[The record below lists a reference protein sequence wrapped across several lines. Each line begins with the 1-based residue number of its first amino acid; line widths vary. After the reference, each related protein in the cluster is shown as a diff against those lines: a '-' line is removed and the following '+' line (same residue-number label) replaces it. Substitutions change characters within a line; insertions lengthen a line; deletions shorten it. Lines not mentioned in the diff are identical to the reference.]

1 MRHAIEKIARRLREI
16 VCRIDFPLVAGRRM
30 AGIDD
35 AIQNRIA
42 HAQNRMRHIDF
53 GAQNALA
60 GGELARPHP
69 PQQIEVFIR
78 RAIAARAFDAGR
90 APIAAPGAH
99 RFGIGFV
106 DIREPGASQGF
117 GDFV

>member
-1 MRHAIEKIARRLREI
+1 MRHAIEKIAWRLREI
-16 VCRIDFPLVAGRRM
+16 ISWIDFPLVAGFRM
-30 AGIDD
+30 AGVND

-60 GGELARPHP
+60 GGEFARSHP
-69 PQQIEVFIR
+69 PQQIDVFIR
-78 RAIAARAFDAGR
+78 RAVAARAFDAGR